1 MENIIQEIEYSI
13 MVGEFRPKQKL
24 VETDLMQ
31 RFSAGR
37 GVVRDSLKILADR
50 GLVVRNENRGATVI
64 ELSAKEIRDL
74 YFLRSHL
81 EGIGA
86 ELAFDRISSK
96 DIEQMSKLQEELKNY
111 TQVDRKLL
119 KLHETLHEIIFRSY
133 GNNFLLRQIKSL
145 ITIAGPVRYFS
156 YTQPDLREKRI
167 REHDEMIQSLKNSD
181 KDRFIRLCQNH
192 MIPGMEAYISIMYP
206 HEVRNFKT
214 N

>member
-31 RFSAGR
+31 YFSAGR

>member
-31 RFSAGR
+31 YFSAGR

-167 REHDEMIQSLKNSD
+167 REHDEMIQSLKNRD

-206 HEVRNFKT
+206 HEVRNIKT

>member
-31 RFSAGR
+31 YFSAGR

-206 HEVRNFKT
+206 HEVRNIKT

>member
-31 RFSAGR
+31 YFSAGR

-167 REHDEMIQSLKNSD
+167 REHDEMIQSLKNRD

>member
-31 RFSAGR
+31 YFSAGR

-50 GLVVRNENRGATVI
+50 GLVVRNENKGATVI

-119 KLHETLHEIIFRSY
+119 KLHETLHEIIFRLY

-167 REHDEMIQSLKNSD
+167 REHDEMIQSLKNRD

-206 HEVRNFKT
+206 HEVSNFKT